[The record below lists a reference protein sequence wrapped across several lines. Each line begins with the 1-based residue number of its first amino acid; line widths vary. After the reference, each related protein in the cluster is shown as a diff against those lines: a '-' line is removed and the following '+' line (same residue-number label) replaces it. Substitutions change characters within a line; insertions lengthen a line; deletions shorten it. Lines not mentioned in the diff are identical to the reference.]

1 MDIKEVVERLKDIRE
16 RYESG
21 NLSMAGA
28 NMIGKYYDDKF
39 NEYSKQVAKKYK
51 TSPKLIPNNVKF
63 YPSK

>member
-1 MDIKEVVERLKDIRE
+1 MEIKEVVAKLREIRE
-16 RYESG
+16 KYESG
-21 NLSMAGA
+21 QFSMAGA
-28 NMIGKYYDDKF
+28 NMIGKYYVDKF

>member
-1 MDIKEVVERLKDIRE
+1 MEIKEVVAKLREIRE
-16 RYESG
+16 KYESG
-21 NLSMAGA
+21 QLSMAGA
-28 NMIGKYYDDKF
+28 NMIGKYYVDKF